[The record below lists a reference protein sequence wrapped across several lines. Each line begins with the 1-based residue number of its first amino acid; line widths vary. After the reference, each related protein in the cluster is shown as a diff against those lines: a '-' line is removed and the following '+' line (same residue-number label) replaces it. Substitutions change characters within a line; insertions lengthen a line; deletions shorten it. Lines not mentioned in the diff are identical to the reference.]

1 MMMNTLLAGELIMK
15 NTLKK
20 QQGFTLIEL
29 MIVVA
34 IIGIL
39 AAIALPAYQN
49 YTNKAR
55 FSEVVVATSAIK
67 TAFEVAYADTPTFA
81 SAADDAGV
89 AAAVSSANAQDG
101 YVASVALNTTT
112 GVILATSKNL
122 SPAGTNFE
130 LTPVSSASGNI
141 NWTVSGSCVALGWCK
156 D

>member
-1 MMMNTLLAGELIMK
+1 MK

-49 YTNKAR
+49 YTNKAK

-67 TAFEVAYADTPTFA
+67 TAFEIAYSEEPTFA
-81 SAADDAGV
+81 SAAANAVVSSAV
-89 AAAVSSANAQDG
+89 AAANSQGGYVAGASLDNAGLITTSSANI
-101 YVASVALNTTT
+101 STN
-112 GVILATSKNL
+112 ATYQLQAVSTA
-122 SPAGTNFE
+122 AGN
-130 LTPVSSASGNI
+130 VR
-141 NWTVSGSCVALGWCK
+141 WTKGGSCVTEGWC
-156 D
+156 